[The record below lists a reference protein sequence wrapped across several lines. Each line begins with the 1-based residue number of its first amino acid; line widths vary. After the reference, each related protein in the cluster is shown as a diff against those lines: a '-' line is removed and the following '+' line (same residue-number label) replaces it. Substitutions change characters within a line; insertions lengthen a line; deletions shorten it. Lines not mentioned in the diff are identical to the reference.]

1 MYPAHLTFHCYNI
14 EGLTSLANYL
24 TVNLLLPIMKSIHK
38 LAAIAAGLSLS
49 LTAAAQEQATTA
61 SSTGS
66 HRPIPPSD
74 QMFRKSIWRQVDLRE
89 KQNKPMFSEGKEISR
104 VILEAVKR
112 GELQAFKND
121 SLTSTFT
128 PTEVSGNMS
137 YADQKVE
144 LSAEEKAAGFSD
156 TDLGGGGDAWGAPTP
171 KKSASKKVPKL
182 GANGKPMKDKKGRV
196 IMVNAPAAVAVAKA
210 KAPGNEYRYKDL
222 YEMELKEDMIFDK
235 KRSRMYH
242 DIKAITLLVPSTL
255 SANVSGIEKPIGT
268 FKYSDLVKV
277 FRNNP
282 QSAIWF
288 NAEND
293 AQHKNLADA
302 FELWLFN
309 SYITKVSNAG
319 DSRLDDIYGGAQQG
333 ILAAQQ
339 TAADLIEYEY
349 NLWSF

>member
-1 MYPAHLTFHCYNI
+1 
-14 EGLTSLANYL
+14 
-24 TVNLLLPIMKSIHK
+24 MKSLHT

-49 LTAAAQEQATTA
+49 LTAIAQEQATTA

-66 HRPIPPSD
+66 HRPIPLSD

-104 VILEAVKR
+104 VILDAVRR
-112 GELQAFKND
+112 GELQAYKND
-121 SLTSTFT
+121 SLTSTYT
-128 PTEVSGNMS
+128 STEVQSNNS
-137 YADQKVE
+137 YLDAVDK
-144 LSAEEKAAGFSD
+144 LSDEEIAAGFKPES
-156 TDLGGGGDAWGAPTP
+156 GGDDWGAPAP
-171 KKSASKKVPKL
+171 KKVAAKKVPKL
-182 GANGKPMKDKKGRV
+182 DAAGKPMKDKKGKV
-196 IMVNAPAAVAVAKA
+196 IMVNAPAAVAVAA
-210 KAPGNEYRYKDL
+210 KPAGNEYRPKDI
-222 YEMELKEDMIFDK
+222 YAMEIKEDMIFDK

-242 DIKAITLLVPSTL
+242 DIKSITLLVPSTL
-255 SANVSGIEKPIGT
+255 SSNTSGIEKPIGT

-277 FRNNP
+277 FRANP
-282 QSAIWF
+282 QNAIWF

-339 TAADLIEYEY
+339 TSADLIEYEY

>member
-1 MYPAHLTFHCYNI
+1 
-14 EGLTSLANYL
+14 
-24 TVNLLLPIMKSIHK
+24 MKSIHT
-38 LAAIAAGLSLS
+38 LAAIAAGLTLS

-74 QMFRKSIWRQVDLRE
+74 QMFRKTIWRQVDLRE

-104 VILEAVKR
+104 IILDAVKR
-112 GELQAFKND
+112 GELQAYKND
-121 SLTSTFT
+121 SLTSTYN
-128 PTEVSGNMS
+128 PQEVSTNSS
-137 YADQKVE
+137 YVE
-144 LSAEEKAAGFSD
+144 EGFKLSDEEKAAGFSEK
-156 TDLGGGGDAWGAPTP
+156 DLAGGGDDWGAPAP
-171 KKSASKKVPKL
+171 KKAAAPKVAKL
-182 GANGKPMKDKKGRV
+182 DANGKPMKDKKGKT
-196 IMVNAPAAVAVAKA
+196 IMVAAAAAPAVAPASL
-210 KAPGNEYRYKDL
+210 GNQYRPKDL
-222 YEMELKEDMIFDK
+222 YAMEVKEDMIFDK

-242 DIKAITLLVPSTL
+242 DIKAITLFVPSTL
-255 SANVSGIEKPIGT
+255 AANASGIEKPIGT

-277 FRNNP
+277 FRANP
-282 QSAIWF
+282 ENAIWF
-288 NAEND
+288 NSEND

-309 SYITKVSNAG
+309 SYITKVSNVG

-339 TAADLIEYEY
+339 TSADLIEYEY

>member
-1 MYPAHLTFHCYNI
+1 
-14 EGLTSLANYL
+14 
-24 TVNLLLPIMKSIHK
+24 MKSMHK
-38 LAAIAAGLSLS
+38 LVAIAAGLSLS

-66 HRPIPPSD
+66 HRPIPLSD

-156 TDLGGGGDAWGAPTP
+156 KDLGGGDDAWGAPTP
-171 KKSASKKVPKL
+171 KKAISKKVPKL

-196 IMVNAPAAVAVAKA
+196 IMVNAPAAVAVKS

-242 DIKAITLLVPSTL
+242 DIKSVTLLVPATMASNT
-255 SANVSGIEKPIGT
+255 SGSEKTVGV

-282 QSAIWF
+282 QNAIWF
-288 NAEND
+288 NAQND

-309 SYITKVSNAG
+309 SYITKVSNPG
-319 DSRLDDIYGGAQQG
+319 DARLSEIYGGEREG
-333 ILAAQQ
+333 ILASQQ
-339 TAADLIEYEY
+339 TAADLVEYEY

>member
-1 MYPAHLTFHCYNI
+1 
-14 EGLTSLANYL
+14 
-24 TVNLLLPIMKSIHK
+24 MKSIHT
-38 LAAIAAGLSLS
+38 LAAVAVGLSLS
-49 LTAAAQEQATTA
+49 LNALAQEQATTA

-104 VILEAVKR
+104 IILEAVKR
-112 GELQAFKND
+112 GELQAYKND
-121 SLTSTFT
+121 SLTSTFSAQ
-128 PTEVSGNMS
+128 EVTGNMS
-137 YADQKVE
+137 FADEAIK
-144 LSAEEKAAGFSD
+144 LSDEEKAAGFSEK
-156 TDLGGGGDAWGAPTP
+156 DLGVGADDGWGTPAAGSGGA
-171 KKSASKKVPKL
+171 KKTVRQPKL
-182 GANGKPMKDKKGRV
+182 GANGKPLKDKKGKV
-196 IMVNAPAAVAVAKA
+196 IMETVAVAPPPPA
-210 KAPGNEYRYKDL
+210 APIANQYRYKDL
-222 YEMELKEDMIFDK
+222 YEMEVKEDMIFDK

-242 DIKAITLLVPSTL
+242 DIKSIAILVPSTL
-255 SANVSGIEKPIGT
+255 PSNVSGIEKPVGF

-277 FRNNP
+277 FRANP
-282 QSAIWF
+282 ENAIWF
-288 NAEND
+288 NPEND

-339 TAADLIEYEY
+339 TSADLIEYEY

>member
-1 MYPAHLTFHCYNI
+1 
-14 EGLTSLANYL
+14 
-24 TVNLLLPIMKSIHK
+24 MKSMHT
-38 LAAIAAGLSLS
+38 LTAIVAVAGLSLS

-61 SSTGS
+61 SSSGS
-66 HRPIPPSD
+66 HRPIPLSD

-104 VILEAVKR
+104 VIFEAVKR
-112 GELQAFKND
+112 GELQAYKND

-128 PTEVSGNMS
+128 PVEVTGNMS
-137 YADQKVE
+137 IAEEGNK
-144 LSAEEKAAGFSD
+144 LSAEERAAGFTEKD
-156 TDLGGGGDAWGAPTP
+156 AAGGGDDWGAPAAGKG
-171 KKSASKKVPKL
+171 KKGATAAKTVRQPKL
-182 GANGKPMKDKKGRV
+182 GANGKPLKDKKGKIIYETV
-196 IMVNAPAAVAVAKA
+196 AIAPPTPPAPAL
-210 KAPGNEYRYKDL
+210 NLYRYKDL
-222 YEMELKEDMIFDK
+222 YAMELKEDMIFDK

-242 DIKAITLLVPSTL
+242 DIKSISFFVPSTL
-255 SANVSGIEKPIGT
+255 PSNTSGIEKQIGT

-282 QSAIWF
+282 QNAIWF

>member
-1 MYPAHLTFHCYNI
+1 
-14 EGLTSLANYL
+14 
-24 TVNLLLPIMKSIHK
+24 MKSIHT
-38 LAAIAAGLSLS
+38 LAAVAAGLSLS

-104 VILEAVKR
+104 VILDAVKR
-112 GELQAFKND
+112 GELTAYKND

-128 PTEVSGNMS
+128 PQEVRTNSS
-137 YADQKVE
+137 YVDEAVK
-144 LSAEEKAAGFSD
+144 LSDEEKAAGFSEK
-156 TDLGGGGDAWGAPTP
+156 DLGGGADDGWGAPAP
-171 KKSASKKVPKL
+171 KKSGGGSTATTKRQPKL
-182 GANGKPMKDKKGRV
+182 GANGKPLKDKKGK
-196 IMVNAPAAVAVAKA
+196 IIYETVAVTPP
-210 KAPGNEYRYKDL
+210 APPAPVGNEYRPKDL
-222 YEMELKEDMIFDK
+222 YEMEVKEDMIFDK

-242 DIKAITLLVPSTL
+242 DIKSITLLVPSTL
-255 SANVSGIEKPIGT
+255 PTNISGIEKPIGT

-277 FRNNP
+277 FRANP
-282 QSAIWF
+282 QNAIWF

-339 TAADLIEYEY
+339 TAADLVEYEY

>member
-1 MYPAHLTFHCYNI
+1 
-14 EGLTSLANYL
+14 
-24 TVNLLLPIMKSIHK
+24 MKSIHT
-38 LAAIAAGLSLS
+38 LAALAAVLSLS
-49 LTAAAQEQATTA
+49 LTASAQEQATTA
-61 SSTGS
+61 NSTGS
-66 HRPIPPSD
+66 RRPIPLSD

-104 VILEAVKR
+104 VIIDAVRR
-112 GELQAFKND
+112 GELQAYKND
-121 SLTSTFT
+121 SLTSTFN
-128 PTEVSGNMS
+128 PQEVSGNMS
-137 YADQKVE
+137 YQDQKIE
-144 LSAEEKAAGFSD
+144 LSAEEKAAGFSEK
-156 TDLGGGGDAWGAPTP
+156 DLGGGSDDGWGASAP
-171 KKSASKKVPKL
+171 KKKVAAKKVPKL
-182 GANGKPMKDKKGRV
+182 DATGKPMKDKKGKV
-196 IMVNAPAAVAVAKA
+196 IMVASAPAVAAPKPVAA
-210 KAPGNEYRYKDL
+210 GNEYRPKDI
-222 YEMELKEDMIFDK
+222 YEMEIKEDMIFDK

-242 DIKAITLLVPSTL
+242 DIKSITLLVPSTL
-255 SANVSGIEKPIGT
+255 IQNVSGIEKPIGT

-282 QSAIWF
+282 QTAIWF

-339 TAADLIEYEY
+339 TSADLIEYEY

>member
-1 MYPAHLTFHCYNI
+1 
-14 EGLTSLANYL
+14 
-24 TVNLLLPIMKSIHK
+24 MKSMQT
-38 LAAIAAGLSLS
+38 LAAIAAGLTIS

-66 HRPIPPSD
+66 HRPIPLSD
-74 QMFRKSIWRQVDLRE
+74 QMFRKTIWRQVDLRE

-112 GELQAFKND
+112 GELQAYKND

-128 PTEVSGNMS
+128 PTEVQSNSS
-137 YADQKVE
+137 YVDAVDK
-144 LSAEEKAAGFSD
+144 LSADEIAAGFKPES
-156 TDLGGGGDAWGAPTP
+156 GAGGDDWGATP
-171 KKSASKKVPKL
+171 KKKAAVKKVPKL
-182 GANGKPMKDKKGRV
+182 DAAGKPMKDKKGKV
-196 IMVNAPAAVAVAKA
+196 IMVAEAPAVAAKP
-210 KAPGNEYRYKDL
+210 KPVGNEYRPKDI

-242 DIKAITLLVPSTL
+242 DIKSITLLVPSTL
-255 SANVSGIEKPIGT
+255 ASNTSGIEKPIGT
-268 FKYSDLVKV
+268 FKYSDLVKI
-277 FRNNP
+277 FRANP
-282 QSAIWF
+282 QNAIWF

>member
-1 MYPAHLTFHCYNI
+1 
-14 EGLTSLANYL
+14 
-24 TVNLLLPIMKSIHK
+24 MKSI
-38 LAAIAAGLSLS
+38 LTLTAVAAGLSLS
-49 LTAAAQEQATTA
+49 LSASAQEQATTA

-112 GELQAFKND
+112 GELQAYKND
-121 SLTSTFT
+121 SLTSTFN
-128 PTEVSGNMS
+128 PQEVSGNMS
-137 YADQKVE
+137 YADETVK
-144 LSAEEKAAGFSD
+144 LTDEEKAAGFSEK
-156 TDLGGGGDAWGAPTP
+156 DLGGGGDDGWGASAP
-171 KKSASKKVPKL
+171 KKAAVKKVPKL
-182 GANGKPMKDKKGRV
+182 DAAGKPMKDKKGKT
-196 IMVNAPAAVAVAKA
+196 IMVAAAAAPAA
-210 KAPGNEYRYKDL
+210 APKPAGNEYRYKDL

-242 DIKAITLLVPSTL
+242 DIKSITLLVPSTL
-255 SANVSGIEKPIGT
+255 PANVSGIEKPIGT

-277 FRNNP
+277 FRTNP
-282 QSAIWF
+282 QNAIWF

-339 TAADLIEYEY
+339 TSADLIEYEY

>member
-1 MYPAHLTFHCYNI
+1 
-14 EGLTSLANYL
+14 
-24 TVNLLLPIMKSIHK
+24 MKSMHT
-38 LAAIAAGLSLS
+38 LAAIAAGLTLS
-49 LTAAAQEQATTA
+49 VSAAAQEQATTA

-104 VILEAVKR
+104 VIIEAVKR
-112 GELQAFKND
+112 GELQAYKND
-121 SLTSTFT
+121 SLTSTFN
-128 PTEVSGNMS
+128 PQEVSGNMS
-137 YADQKVE
+137 YADEGMK
-144 LSAEEKAAGFSD
+144 LSDEEKAAGFSEK
-156 TDLGGGGDAWGAPTP
+156 DLGGGGDDWGATAP
-171 KKSASKKVPKL
+171 KKAAAKKVPKL
-182 GANGKPMKDKKGRV
+182 DAKGKPMKDKKGKV
-196 IMVNAPAAVAVAKA
+196 IMVAAPAAAVVAAK
-210 KAPGNEYRYKDL
+210 PVGNEYRMKDL
-222 YEMELKEDMIFDK
+222 YEMEIKEDMIFDK

-242 DIKAITLLVPSTL
+242 DIKSITLLVPSTL
-255 SANVSGIEKPIGT
+255 PSNTSGIEKPIGT

-277 FRNNP
+277 FRANP
-282 QSAIWF
+282 QNAIWF

-339 TAADLIEYEY
+339 TSADLIEYEY

>member
-1 MYPAHLTFHCYNI
+1 
-14 EGLTSLANYL
+14 
-24 TVNLLLPIMKSIHK
+24 MKSIHT

-49 LTAAAQEQATTA
+49 LSVSAQEQATTA

-121 SLTSTFT
+121 SLTSTLT

-137 YADQKVE
+137 FADEAVK
-144 LSAEEKAAGFSD
+144 LSDEEKAAGFSQS
-156 TDLGGGGDAWGAPTP
+156 DLGGGGDDWGAPKKKTTGAKTVRQP
-171 KKSASKKVPKL
+171 KI
-182 GANGKPMKDKKGRV
+182 GANGKPMKDKKGKT
-196 IMVNAPAAVAVAKA
+196 IYETVAVAPV
-210 KAPGNEYRYKDL
+210 APPPPPANLYRYKDL

-242 DIKAITLLVPSTL
+242 DIKSIGLFVPSTL
-255 SANVSGIEKPIGT
+255 PANTSGIEKPIGY

-282 QSAIWF
+282 QNAIWF

-339 TAADLIEYEY
+339 TAADLVEYEY

>member
-1 MYPAHLTFHCYNI
+1 
-14 EGLTSLANYL
+14 
-24 TVNLLLPIMKSIHK
+24 MKSMHT
-38 LAAIAAGLSLS
+38 LAALAAGLTLS
-49 LTAAAQEQATTA
+49 MAAAAQEQATTA

-104 VILEAVKR
+104 VIIEAVKR
-112 GELQAFKND
+112 GELPAYKND

-128 PTEVSGNMS
+128 SQEVSGNMS
-137 YADQKVE
+137 YADEAMK
-144 LSAEEKAAGFSD
+144 LSDEEKAAGFSEK
-156 TDLGGGGDAWGAPTP
+156 DLGGGGDDWGAPAP
-171 KKSASKKVPKL
+171 KKAAAKKVPKL
-182 GANGKPMKDKKGRV
+182 NAAGKPMKDKKGKV
-196 IMVNAPAAVAVAKA
+196 IMVSAPAATVAVAKPA
-210 KAPGNEYRYKDL
+210 GNEYRFKDL
-222 YEMELKEDMIFDK
+222 YEMEVKEDMIFDK

-242 DIKAITLLVPSTL
+242 DIKSITLLVPSTL
-255 SANVSGIEKPIGT
+255 ASNTSGIEKPIGT

-277 FRNNP
+277 FRANP
-282 QSAIWF
+282 QNAIWF

-339 TAADLIEYEY
+339 TSADLIEYEY